1 MGIAKHDRTNTTHAL
16 NLTTR
21 FCHKKATGMM
31 SLKKKKEKKKGKK
44 KKIHNLN
51 PIHSPIRGNTLG

>member
-16 NLTTR
+16 NLTTI

-31 SLKKKKEKKKGKK
+31 SLKKKENKKGKK
-44 KKIHNLN
+44 KA
-51 PIHSPIRGNTLG
+51 NTM